1 MEKLVNI
8 NTIKHGNRE
17 PVVFLKPEICQ
28 EPQDLQLL
36 NLLILRMVSQNRIT
50 FTSKKIDLLQWDG
63 QNSGPETECCQ
74 KKNGGGK
81 TGKENNLKF

>member
-1 MEKLVNI
+1 M
-8 NTIKHGNRE
+8 
-17 PVVFLKPEICQ
+17 VF
-28 EPQDLQLL
+28 
-36 NLLILRMVSQNRIT
+36 QNRKA
-50 FTSKKIDLLQWDG
+50 FTSKKIDLLQGDG